1 MGGFNLLV
9 QMRGSFG
16 YGDVSGMGCGVGVGT
31 GVEVMSLVIGVE
43 AMSLVIGVDVMSLV
57 VGRAGVEVM
66 LVGYRNGGL
75 QGGSGHWL

>member
-1 MGGFNLLV
+1 M
-9 QMRGSFG
+9 
-16 YGDVSGMGCGVGVGT
+16 
-31 GVEVMSLVIGVE
+31 VIGVE